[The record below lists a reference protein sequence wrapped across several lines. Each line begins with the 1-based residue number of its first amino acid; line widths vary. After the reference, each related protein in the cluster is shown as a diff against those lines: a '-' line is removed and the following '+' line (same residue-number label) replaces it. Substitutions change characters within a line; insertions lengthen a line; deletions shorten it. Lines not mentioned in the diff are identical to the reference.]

1 MTRKIELAGPGR
13 HDGQKITLPSETVAV
28 VIIYQESDGA
38 LTGDLALDRDWT
50 PDMEALWLPLPLF
63 WAVSGCRRDC
73 SCAR

>member
-1 MTRKIELAGPGR
+1 MSRKIELAGPGR

-50 PDMEALWLPLPLF
+50 PDMEALGDVLLQL
-63 WAVSGCRRDC
+63 GHRRHGQT
-73 SCAR
+73 